1 MKIVCRCED
10 ITYEEI
16 LEAIRSGYTDIESLK
31 RKLNFGM
38 GPCRGR
44 ICIPIIVK
52 ILARELGKNVEE
64 VGYPSER
71 PPIIPLPLGI
81 LATGENREE
90 KS

>member
-10 ITYEEI
+10 ITYEDV
-16 LEAIRSGYTDIESLK
+16 LEAIRNGYTDIESLK

-44 ICIPIIVK
+44 ICIPLIVK
-52 ILARELGKNVEE
+52 ILARELGKNLEE

-71 PPIIPLPLGI
+71 PPMVPLPLGV
-81 LATGENREE
+81 LATGEDYEE
-90 KS
+90 KG